1 MKEGVTMANLGETLK
16 QYTVLSRTD
25 LLAKARRTA
34 AEALLHLRKI
44 KEGSENE
51 LLSAIIASA
60 IGADGALSDE
70 ELGFVEELFSASLS
84 RDKLSS
90 LAARFEDEKMRS
102 AIDHMV
108 DSLDKEGKRAICT
121 LCLCIL
127 ASDKTLLPE
136 ENAFLIRLMQ

>member
-1 MKEGVTMANLGETLK
+1 MSNLKEIFEE
-16 QYTVLSRTD
+16 YTTLSRAS
-25 LLAKARRTA
+25 LLAKASRNMTTA
-34 AEALLHLRKI
+34 LTHLRRVKQ
-44 KEGSENE
+44 GNENE
-51 LLSAIIASA
+51 LLSAIIASS

>member
-1 MKEGVTMANLGETLK
+1 MSNLKEIFEE
-16 QYTVLSRTD
+16 YTTLSRAS
-25 LLAKARRTA
+25 LLAKASRNMTTA
-34 AEALLHLRKI
+34 LTHLRRVKQ
-44 KEGSENE
+44 GNENE

>member
-1 MKEGVTMANLGETLK
+1 MSNLKEIFEE
-16 QYTVLSRTD
+16 YTALSRAS
-25 LLAKARRTA
+25 LLAKASRNMTTA
-34 AEALLHLRKI
+34 LTHLRRVKQ
-44 KEGSENE
+44 GNENE

-70 ELGFVEELFSASLS
+70 ELRFVEELFSASLS

>member
-1 MKEGVTMANLGETLK
+1 MSNLKEIFEE
-16 QYTVLSRTD
+16 YTTLSRAS
-25 LLAKARRTA
+25 LLAKASRNMTTA
-34 AEALLHLRKI
+34 LTHLRRV
-44 KEGSENE
+44 KEGNENE